1 MMLALRTRA
10 VGMSERWHRWVDH
23 TSEVQLQ
30 MGAESLAG
38 LAAEAG
44 QALGLLLLR
53 GAPAEPAGPPRTLEV
68 ASADREAL
76 IVDWLNEILFL
87 AEVDLWVPV
96 EFEIEEASPAH
107 LKAAARGVPVE
118 SPPSNVKAATFHGLR
133 VVETEEGLEAEVIFD
148 V

>member
-1 MMLALRTRA
+1 MR
-10 VGMSERWHRWVDH
+10 ERWHRWVDH

-30 MGAESLAG
+30 VGAESLAG

-44 QALGLLLLR
+44 RALGLLLLR

-68 ASADREAL
+68 ESADREAL
-76 IVDWLNEILFL
+76 IVDWLNEILFV
-87 AEVDLWVPV
+87 AEVDLWVAV
-96 EFEIEEASPAH
+96 EFEIEEASATR
-107 LKAAARGVPVE
+107 LRASARGVRVE

-133 VVETEEGLEAEVIFD
+133 VVEGDEGLQAEVIFD